1 MGTLDPETIGLF
13 VGAIITLM
21 IFSYLL
27 TDNVLFR
34 WALALL
40 VGGGIGY
47 ALGMAWRFVLL
58 DWITKALKSESIPE
72 KVVYAVPLALGVLLL
87 LKGFTTS
94 KLLGRLA
101 VLGNVAM
108 GYLVGVGTAVA
119 LSGAL
124 MGTLIPQ
131 VTETGT
137 AVTLDKGLPGL
148 LQGIIMLIGTIASL
162 LVFSPHRHEKEGR
175 VRPTMT
181 WIQRVGKFFII
192 LALAVAFSG
201 ALTSALSALVMR
213 IWQIAELAFSF
224 RGG

>member
-1 MGTLDPETIGLF
+1 MGTSDPETIGLF

-47 ALGMAWRFVLL
+47 ALGVAWQFVLL
-58 DWITKALKSESIPE
+58 DWITKALESESIPE
-72 KVVYAVPLALGVLLL
+72 KIVYAVPLALGVLLL

-137 AVTLDKGLPGL
+137 AVTLDEGLPGL
-148 LQGIIMLIGTIASL
+148 VQGIIMMIGTIASL
-162 LVFSPHRHEKEGR
+162 LVFSPRRHEKEGR
-175 VRPTMT
+175 ARPAMI
-181 WIQRVGKFFII
+181 WIQRIGKFFII

-213 IWQIAELAFSF
+213 IWKIAELVLPFME
-224 RGG
+224 G